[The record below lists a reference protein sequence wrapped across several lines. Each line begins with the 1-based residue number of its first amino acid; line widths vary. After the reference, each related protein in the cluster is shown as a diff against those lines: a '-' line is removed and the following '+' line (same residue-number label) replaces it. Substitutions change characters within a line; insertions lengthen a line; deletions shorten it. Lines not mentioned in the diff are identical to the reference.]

1 MARDFWKIVEMLRG
15 HRRMIVQSIGVNLF
29 MTLISLIPPYLTK
42 ILIDNVYPNQDEHLL
57 YIVLILTVLISIFS
71 GFISFI
77 NGYFVHNLNMRLAL
91 KTGLEFYRH
100 IGTLNFSFFDQRKVG
115 EIMSRESD
123 ALSSISGVLVI
134 INTAFQSM
142 FTFIIF
148 PPVLIYM
155 NWKLALLS
163 VAVLP
168 IDAIMSWYMSKFSA
182 TRTRILAEKSA
193 EVSAKRIEY
202 ISGIR
207 TIQTL
212 GIENFVFGKIKNLTV
227 ETAGIRLNTYAWQG
241 TASFFLSSAHAVG
254 AFIYSIYGWTQILS
268 GHLTLGSYLAFTAY
282 VGYLSAPMQGMMS
295 LLINYREVLVHIQR
309 FTDIYNLRPD
319 IYNDPKRDP
328 LIITKGSIIFNQVSF
343 AYKDELILKN
353 ISLAFQAGCI
363 TAVVGKSGNGKT
375 TLVQLIP
382 RLYDPQAGT
391 ITIDNQNIEQV
402 SLSSLRNQIGFVQ
415 QDPFLFYGTV
425 KENIAIGRP
434 QCEMWRIEEAAKIA
448 DAHEFIRT
456 LPEGYDTQVGERGVQ
471 LSQGQKQRVVL
482 ARSVLLNT
490 PILILDEATSA
501 LDTESERKIYN
512 ALGKERTDHTTIII
526 SHRLSTIKNAHQ
538 IVVIDENTIIEQGT
552 HLELIKLNKVYH
564 SLYGMD
570 GRTES

>member
-1 MARDFWKIVEMLRG
+1 MLRG

-29 MTLISLIPPYLTK
+29 MILISLIPPYLTK

-57 YIVLILTVLISIFS
+57 YIILILTVLISIFS

-115 EIMSRESD
+115 EIISRESD

-134 INTAFQSM
+134 INTAFQSL
-142 FTFIIF
+142 FTLIIF
-148 PPVLIYM
+148 PPVLIYI

-163 VAVLP
+163 IAVLP

-182 TRTRILAEKSA
+182 NRTRILAEKSA

-207 TIQTL
+207 TIQAL
-212 GIENFVFGKIKNLTV
+212 GIENFIFGRIKNLTV

-241 TASFFLSSAHAVG
+241 TASFFLSSAHALG
-254 AFIYSIYGWTQILS
+254 AFIYSIYGWIQILS

-309 FTDIYNLRPD
+309 FTDIYDLRPD
-319 IYNDPKRDP
+319 IYNDPKLEP
-328 LIITKGSIIFNQVSF
+328 LIITKGSIVFNQVSF
-343 AYKDELILKN
+343 AYKDELVLKN

-391 ITIDNQNIEQV
+391 ITIDNQKIEQV
-402 SLSSLRNQIGFVQ
+402 SLSSLRKQIGFVQ
-415 QDPFLFYGTV
+415 QDPFLFYGTI
-425 KENIAIGRP
+425 KENIAIGYT
-434 QCEMWRIEEAAKIA
+434 QYAMWRIEEAAKIA
-448 DAHEFIRT
+448 DAHEFIQA

-482 ARSVLLNT
+482 ARAVLLNT

-512 ALGKERTDHTTIII
+512 ALGKERTDYTTIII

-538 IVVIDENTIIEQGT
+538 IVVIDENTIVEQGT
-552 HLELIKLNKVYH
+552 HAELMKLNKVYY
-564 SLYGMD
+564 SLYGMEEEMEKE
-570 GRTES
+570 TES

>member
-1 MARDFWKIVEMLRG
+1 
-15 HRRMIVQSIGVNLF
+15 MIVQSIGVNLF
-29 MTLISLIPPYLTK
+29 MILISLIPPYLTK

-57 YIVLILTVLISIFS
+57 YIILILTVLISIFS

-115 EIMSRESD
+115 EIISRESD

-134 INTAFQSM
+134 INTAFQSL
-142 FTFIIF
+142 FTLIIF
-148 PPVLIYM
+148 PPVLIYI

-163 VAVLP
+163 IAVLP

-182 TRTRILAEKSA
+182 NRTRILAEKSA

-202 ISGIR
+202 LSGIR
-207 TIQTL
+207 TIQAL
-212 GIENFVFGKIKNLTV
+212 SIEDFIFGRIKNLTV
-227 ETAGIRLNTYAWQG
+227 ENAGIRLNTYAWQG
-241 TASFFLSSAHAVG
+241 AASFFLSSAHAVG
-254 AFIYSIYGWTQILS
+254 AFIYSIYGWIQILS

-309 FTDIYNLRPD
+309 FTDIYDLRPD
-319 IYNDPKRDP
+319 IYNDPKLEP
-328 LIITKGSIIFNQVSF
+328 LIITKGSIVFNQVSF
-343 AYKDELILKN
+343 AYKDELVLKN

-391 ITIDNQNIEQV
+391 ITIDNQKIEQV
-402 SLSSLRNQIGFVQ
+402 SLSSLRKQIGFVQ
-415 QDPFLFYGTV
+415 QDPFLFYGTI
-425 KENIAIGRP
+425 KENIAIGHT
-434 QCEMWRIEEAAKIA
+434 QYAMWRIEEAAKIA
-448 DAHEFIRT
+448 DAHEFIQA

-482 ARSVLLNT
+482 ARAVLLNT

-512 ALGKERTDHTTIII
+512 ALGKERTDYTTIII

-538 IVVIDENTIIEQGT
+538 IVVIDENAIVEQGT
-552 HLELIKLNKVYH
+552 HAELMKLNKVYY
-564 SLYGMD
+564 SLYGMEEE
-570 GRTES
+570 TES

>member
-1 MARDFWKIVEMLRG
+1 MAREFWKIVEMLRG

-29 MTLISLIPPYLTK
+29 MILISLIPPYLTK

-57 YIVLILTVLISIFS
+57 YIVLILTVLVSIFS
-71 GFISFI
+71 GLISFM

-115 EIMSRESD
+115 EIISRESD

-134 INTAFQSM
+134 INTAFQSL
-142 FTFIIF
+142 FTLIIF
-148 PPVLIYM
+148 PPVLVYI

-163 VAVLP
+163 IAVLP

-182 TRTRILAEKSA
+182 NRTRILAEKSA

-212 GIENFVFGKIKNLTV
+212 GIEDFIFGRIKNLTV

-254 AFIYSIYGWTQILS
+254 AFIYSIYGWIQILS

-295 LLINYREVLVHIQR
+295 LLISYREVLVHIQR
-309 FTDIYNLRPD
+309 FMDIYDLRPN
-319 IYNDPKRDP
+319 IYNDPKLEP
-328 LIITKGSIIFNQVSF
+328 LIITKGSIVFNQVSF
-343 AYKDELILKN
+343 AYKDELVLKN
-353 ISLAFQAGCI
+353 ISLEFQAGCI

-391 ITIDNQNIEQV
+391 ITIDNQKIEQI
-402 SLSSLRNQIGFVQ
+402 SLSSLRKQIGFVQ

-425 KENIAIGRP
+425 KENIAIGHT
-434 QCEMWRIEEAAKIA
+434 QCPMWRIEEAAKIT
-448 DAHEFIRT
+448 DAHEFIQA

-482 ARSVLLNT
+482 ARAVLLNT

-501 LDTESERKIYN
+501 LDTESERKIYT
-512 ALGKERTDHTTIII
+512 ALGQKRTDSTTIII
-526 SHRLSTIKNAHQ
+526 SHRLSTIQNAHQ
-538 IVVIDENTIIEQGT
+538 IVVIDENTIVEQGT
-552 HLELIKLNKVYH
+552 HAELMKRNKVYY
-564 SLYGMD
+564 SLYGMEE
-570 GRTES
+570 RTES